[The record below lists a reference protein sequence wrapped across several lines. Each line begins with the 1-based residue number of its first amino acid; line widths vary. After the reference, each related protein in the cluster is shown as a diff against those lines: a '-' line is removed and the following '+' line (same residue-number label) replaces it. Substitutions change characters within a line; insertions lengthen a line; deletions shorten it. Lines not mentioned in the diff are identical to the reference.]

1 MVTALNRTAAEI
13 ASKISDAA
21 DNILNTATRDNLN
34 NYSHIVDI
42 SYNALKINQLYDD
55 SAAFITSY
63 KKFIEAIAADTNV
76 KTFRSYED
84 SDFAIGRGITYVDGG
99 QWNSTKKYLIAGS
112 YGAVRTFIRKISN
125 NENIKDDKY
134 FGLVYRARTLEEYLA
149 LGSTEESLR
158 LSGKFFNTAGQQKVG
173 PLEND
178 VVKYEKLS
186 ALDIG
191 HTYKKKSDSRITPLS
206 QKFTSLLQIPG
217 LSGRV
222 KLDITKALTELS
234 RVHLEGDISFH
245 NTIPDSFSKKN
256 AGFIVVTL
264 HSFKK
269 NKQFAKAESRLYS
282 SIKKLVYKS
291 YPNMARQA
299 GSNSFNQDIVE
310 KVTLDILGN
319 FAKNRVKLATHKKVS
334 SKISVNS
341 TAKVSVGQT
350 GMELPKKKVDS
361 KPSANIAAK
370 YLTSLQ
376 MLLSSQLQDVISANM
391 GDGSQRSILN
401 YRTGRFASTVKVE
414 KLSQARSGM
423 ITAFYSYMKNPY
435 ATFSE
440 GGRQQ
445 YPRSRDP
452 KLLISRSIRDIG
464 KNLAINQMRAV
475 SI

>member
-1 MVTALNRTAAEI
+1 MVTALNKTAAEI
-13 ASKISDAA
+13 ASEISDAA
-21 DNILNTATRDNLN
+21 DTILNTTTRDNLN

-63 KKFIEAIAADTNV
+63 KKFIEAIAAANV
-76 KTFRSYED
+76 KTFRSYKD
-84 SDFAIGRGITYVDGG
+84 PDFAIGRGITYVDGG
-99 QWNSTKKYLIAGS
+99 QWNTTKKYLIASS
-112 YGAVRTFIRKISN
+112 YSAVRTFITKISQSQN
-125 NENIKDDKY
+125 LAEDKY
-134 FGLVYRARTLEEYLA
+134 FGLVYRARTLDEYLA

-158 LSGKFFNTAGQQKVG
+158 LSGKIFNAAGQQV
-173 PLEND
+173 ENG
-178 VVKYEKLS
+178 VVKYQNLS

-191 HTYKKKSDSRITPLS
+191 HTYKKNSNSRITPLS
-206 QKFTSLLQIPG
+206 EKFTGLLQIPG

-269 NKQFAKAESRLYS
+269 NKQFAKDESKLYS
-282 SIKKLVYKS
+282 RIKKLVYKS
-291 YPNMARQA
+291 YPDVAKQA

-319 FAKNRVKLATHKKVS
+319 FAKNRVKLAAHKKVS

-350 GMELPKKKVDS
+350 GMELPKKKTDS
-361 KPSANIAAK
+361 KPSANTTAK

-376 MLLSSQLQDVISANM
+376 TLLSSQLQDVISANM